1 MQNQNVHSEYRDN
14 VHLCVTF
21 AGEQS
26 MQNQVNICSHADL
39 SWTGHLF
46 FHVVNLQE
54 AGASLLCPSHSV
66 ALAKGAMATW
76 IVHVCLHR
84 GQILPKMSM
93 EMEVPFKS

>member
-46 FHVVNLQE
+46 FML
-54 AGASLLCPSHSV
+54 
-66 ALAKGAMATW
+66 
-76 IVHVCLHR
+76 
-84 GQILPKMSM
+84 
-93 EMEVPFKS
+93 